1 MWCNT
6 IALARHG
13 ARCFSRNQFGQLIQ
27 SRITEQAL
35 SNSFQKVNHILLC
48 LAMPSVRL
56 VRKMILESL
65 VMTRSMWCWWHGD
78 AFFLLQVMIN
88 IVDEAWTMI
97 PHAIWTAYGQ
107 HHIVVTI
114 KVSVNMWCDSSASAA
129 MHTTV
134 VRAYGARRGETL
146 RAVHPPLPDPSSYRF
161 TKKNSRTW
169 IISLRLLLF
178 FSSTSRAI
186 STRGGFS
193 IYIRAGAVRCGAVER
208 SLTNPTCEHKRRKCQ
223 IIDALSWKTVNL
235 II

>member
-78 AFFLLQVMIN
+78 VFFPSSSDDQHCRRGMDNDSSRDMNRIRSAPHRGHYQGEREYVMRFFCQRCYAHHRRTRVRCKARRDTSCGSSAVAGSIVVQVYEEKQSYVNHISSFAVIFLLYVQS
-88 IVDEAWTMI
+88 
-97 PHAIWTAYGQ
+97 HFY
-107 HHIVVTI
+107 
-114 KVSVNMWCDSSASAA
+114 
-129 MHTTV
+129 
-134 VRAYGARRGETL
+134 
-146 RAVHPPLPDPSSYRF
+146 
-161 TKKNSRTW
+161 TW
-169 IISLRLLLF
+169 RL
-178 FSSTSRAI
+178 
-186 STRGGFS
+186 
-193 IYIRAGAVRCGAVER
+193 
-208 SLTNPTCEHKRRKCQ
+208 
-223 IIDALSWKTVNL
+223 
-235 II
+235 